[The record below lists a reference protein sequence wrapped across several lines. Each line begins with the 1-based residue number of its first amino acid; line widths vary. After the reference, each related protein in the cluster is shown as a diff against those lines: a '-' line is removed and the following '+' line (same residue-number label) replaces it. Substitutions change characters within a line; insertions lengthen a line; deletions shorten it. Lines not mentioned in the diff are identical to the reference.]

1 MDWSLAIVAL
11 TLLGVAAI
19 SRQLSGTPVTPTM
32 VFVAV
37 GLLVG
42 PEVLGEFDLESS
54 SGTVRTLAEATLALV
69 LFCDASRID
78 PKLLRGEA
86 GVPLRLL
93 AIGLLVGP
101 RVLDG
106 VDLPSSSPTVQLLA
120 EATLALVLFC
130 DASRI
135 DLGQLRRE
143 VGVPLRLLGIGLPLT
158 IALGAVAAAAI
169 FGQITLPEAIILAIV
184 LAPTDAALGQAVVTE
199 PRIPPRIRQGLNVES
214 GLNDG
219 ICVPLLFAAVAVA
232 DVESEIS
239 GGRSAATLLLEEI
252 GYGIVGGVV
261 AGLLVAA
268 IVIHAGRRDL
278 IAPEWRQVI
287 PAAGAA
293 LAYGIAVALHG
304 SGFIAAF
311 VAGMVFRMALRR
323 DPGDLN
329 ELSEDVGN
337 VLNAV
342 TFVLFGAILLGP
354 ALGELSWELALYA
367 VLSLTVIR
375 MVPVAIAMLGSRAR
389 PPTISFLG
397 WFGPRGLASIV
408 FALIVVEESQL
419 PHEDLIVLAIYLTV
433 GLSVFAHGL
442 TAAPLADRYARW
454 YGQHPRDKA
463 PPMES
468 APADVTRVRGADRLR
483 ST

>member
-11 TLLGVAAI
+11 TLLGVAAV
-19 SRQLSGTPVTPTM
+19 SGRLSGTPVTPAIL
-32 VFVAV
+32 FVVV

-42 PEVLGEFDLESS
+42 PKVLGEIDVDSS
-54 SGTVRTLAEATLALV
+54 SSAVRT
-69 LFCDASRID
+69 
-78 PKLLRGEA
+78 
-86 GVPLRLL
+86 
-93 AIGLLVGP
+93 
-101 RVLDG
+101 
-106 VDLPSSSPTVQLLA
+106 LA

-158 IALGAVAAAAI
+158 IALGAVAAAVI
-169 FGQITLPEAIILAIV
+169 FDRLSIEEAVILAIV

-199 PRIPPRIRQGLNVES
+199 PRVPKRIRQGLNVES

-239 GGRSAATLLLEEI
+239 HGRSAGTLLLEEI
-252 GYGIVGGVV
+252 GYGVVGGVA
-261 AGLLVAA
+261 AGLLIAA
-268 IVIHAGRRDL
+268 IVIYAGRRDL
-278 IAPEWRQVI
+278 IAPQWRQVI

-293 LAYGIAVALHG
+293 LAYGIAVGLHG

-311 VAGMVFRMALRR
+311 VGGMVFRAALKR
-323 DPGDLN
+323 DPEDLN
-329 ELSEDVGN
+329 ELSEEVGG
-337 VLNAV
+337 VLNGV

-354 ALGELSWELALYA
+354 ALGELTWELVLYA
-367 VLSLTVIR
+367 VLSLTVVR
-375 MVPVAIAMLGSRAR
+375 MLPVAIAMLGSRAR
-389 PPTISFLG
+389 APTVGFLG

-408 FALIVVEESQL
+408 FAVIVVEESAL
-419 PHEDLIVLAIYLTV
+419 PHEHLIVNAIYVTV
-433 GLSVFAHGL
+433 GLSVLAHGL
-442 TAAPLADRYARW
+442 SAAPLAGRYARW
-454 YGQHPRDKA
+454 FERHPRDKP

-468 APADVTRVRGADRLR
+468 VPAEVTRARGPGELR
-483 ST
+483 KDATPASQRA